1 MPANS
6 QSTYSPGNER
16 VTSIGSFNQPDIT
29 DDGKIRNRP
38 ISNALQ
44 AYNIFQRFER
54 ENLHRAVRNAQV
66 ARAYSGEHP
75 FDQAKLNAAG
85 QGWRSNW
92 STMPFPNTVDRVK
105 PRFTKAVADQKY
117 LTNSVLPNTFPDA
130 SEKSDTFQEAVTKCI
145 RQWSGWMDFVDR
157 LASENLI
164 YGYTG
169 AVHLSQYDWRARTFR
184 QEEIL
189 FDDNAPM
196 HSERLECFVVKVD
209 YFIHELL
216 ELIDNEEYAEDL
228 GYNVPNIINAIRFAM
243 PPRDSLVYNPRQLA
257 DMVRDGTMYYSRQK
271 EARMIQTAHVF
282 VMNYEGKIDHW
293 WINRSTLG
301 RGKQDSGS
309 DNVDKDTKDDKD
321 DKDTSTHESRNHE
334 GIELLFCEAYAKSME
349 DIITLFSFE
358 PGNGILHGSKGM
370 GRKLY
375 NVSLALDKLRNTMLD
390 NIYLSSLIMGTMDS
404 AKIAAMQP
412 VVRSPFLQMPD
423 GFVMAEQPQIQVN
436 MQAFEYAG
444 NQLQALL
451 DQVAGTFM
459 PDQYSAT
466 TGNHITDTT
475 ATEASLDAARE
486 DEIKQGV
493 LNRWWSQ
500 MQQCVQA
507 MQRRLCSKENIQAAI
522 EFKEAKDEAIEDGKT
537 LASEDVIE
545 VVAALDPDAADSFE
559 AEPDLMNA
567 DMEAVKMLVELMEN
581 GLTPEEIYVIARQP
595 STDFTANVGAAE
607 DQRIIQFSQAVEAN
621 PTFAAYFDQ
630 EKLAR
635 MAANAAI
642 GASKTD
648 ELFQPMPQQTT
659 DVAADRQQKIEFAS
673 MVGGEMMPVDPRDP
687 HQVHLNTLN
696 GKMQAWFTTM
706 GSMPPLSIPTTQLT
720 AAKLMIEH
728 EGDHIQQ
735 MLEQGSTQ
743 QSMKQEM
750 ATYKL
755 HEKALVDIGNKVGAA
770 HQQQAQLEAQHRQQQ
785 AQMQAGGPN
794 PSLSVPPGMFPPGQK
809 GPVPQQIIGNGA
821 SQPGT
826 VQGGG
831 PPMQPQGP
839 QGASGGIPAG
849 GPPPHLPPPQGLPM
863 NGVRQHPTAGQ
874 PDEELPKPSSPKEA
888 AAFQPGTHFMDPKGK
903 RRIRP

>member
-1 MPANS
+1 MPRSNNQA
-6 QSTYSPGNER
+6 TYSPSNDTQTM
-16 VTSIGSFNQPDIT
+16 VGSFNQPDIT
-29 DDGKIRNRP
+29 DEGKIRNRP

-44 AYNIFQRFER
+44 AFAIYQRFER
-54 ENLHRAVRNAQV
+54 ENLNRSVRNAQV
-66 ARAYSGEHP
+66 ARSYNGEHP
-75 FDQAKLNAAG
+75 FDQSKLNAAG

-117 LTNSVLPNTFPDA
+117 LTNSVLPDTFPDA

-145 RQWSGWMDFVDR
+145 RQWSGWMDFVDN
-157 LASENLI
+157 LATENLI

-169 AVHLSQYDWRARTFR
+169 AIHLSQYDWRSRTFR
-184 QEEIL
+184 QEELL
-189 FDDNAPM
+189 FDEQTPM
-196 HSERLECFVVKVD
+196 HAERLECFVVKVD
-209 YFIHELL
+209 YYIHELL
-216 ELIDNEEYAEDL
+216 DLIDNDEYAKDL
-228 GYNVPNIINAIRFAM
+228 GYNVDNIINAVRFAM

-271 EARMIQTAHVF
+271 EARMIQTAHIF
-282 VMNYEGKIDHW
+282 VMNYEGAIDHW
-293 WINRSTLG
+293 WINRSTLAKG
-301 RGKQDSGS
+301 RQDAGS
-309 DNVDKDTKDDKD
+309 DNVDKNDKSD
-321 DKDTSTHESRNHE
+321 AGYEGAGHE

-349 DIITLFSFE
+349 DVITLFSFE
-358 PGNGILHGSKGM
+358 PGNGRLHGSKGM

-423 GFVMAEQPQIQVN
+423 GFIMAEQPQMQVN
-436 MQAFEYAG
+436 MTAFEYAG

-459 PDQYSAT
+459 PDQYQAS
-466 TGNHITDTT
+466 TGAHITDTT

-507 MQRRLCSKENIQAAI
+507 MQRRLCSKENLQAAI
-522 EFKEAKDEAIEDGKT
+522 EFKEAKDEAIDGGKT
-537 LASEDVIE
+537 LASQDVIE
-545 VVAALDPDAADSFE
+545 VVSALDPDAADAFE
-559 AEPDLMNA
+559 QEPDLMHA

-607 DQRIIQFSQAVEAN
+607 DQRIIQFGQSVEAN

-635 MAANAAI
+635 MCANAAI

-648 ELFQPMPQQTT
+648 ELFQPMPEQTT

-687 HQVHLNTLN
+687 HQIHLNTL
-696 GKMQAWFTTM
+696 GEKMKAWFMTM
-706 GSMPPLSIPTTQLT
+706 GSMPPLSIPQEQLT

-735 MLEQGSTQ
+735 MLEQGSTK
-743 QSMKQEM
+743 QSLKKEM
-750 ATYKL
+750 DTFKL
-755 HEKALVDIGNKVGAA
+755 HEKAIQDVGNKVIAA
-770 HQQQAQLEAQHRQQQ
+770 HQQQEQLEAQQQQ
-785 AQMQAGGPN
+785 LNARNQSGGPN
-794 PSLSVPPGMFPPGQK
+794 PALSVPPGTVPPGIFPPGQQ
-809 GPVPQQIIGNGA
+809 GQVPQQVMNGA
-821 SQPGT
+821 G
-826 VQGGG
+826 
-831 PPMQPQGP
+831 GP
-839 QGASGGIPAG
+839 QGGPQG
-849 GPPPHLPPPQGLPM
+849 GPPPMPPPGPQGPPGGMPLGGNM
-863 NGVRQHPTAGQ
+863 NGINAQHPDHQLPQ
-874 PDEELPKPSSPKEA
+874 PKSPKEA
-888 AAFQPGTHFMDPKGK
+888 AAFMPGTHFMDPKGK
-903 RRIRP
+903 RRVRP